1 MIADAPADVVAVAVL
16 AEVLD
21 EAPVQGAIQDEVAV
35 RAETLDGVA
44 VQGATLDEAPVQGAI
59 PVAVV
64 ARAETLGEVEV
75 VALVLM
81 LASVA
86 VPVEFQVAAAE
97 QDVFPAWVGLA
108 ASPVEVAPGE
118 SPAVPDLAFH
128 WRDVRY
134 SVPVGWCLQDARQ
147 SPVFRRSRDVYSS
160 PAWHHLPVVWRQP
173 DENPADAPRES
184 CDRH

>member
-1 MIADAPADVVAVAVL
+1 MISDAPADVVAVAVL

-44 VQGATLDEAPVQGAI
+44 VQGATL
-59 PVAVV
+59 
-64 ARAETLGEVEV
+64 GEVEV

-81 LASVA
+81 LASVV

>member
-35 RAETLDGVA
+35 RA
-44 VQGATLDEAPVQGAI
+44 ATLDEAAVQGGIQVEVVVQGA
-59 PVAVV
+59 
-64 ARAETLGEVEV
+64 TLGEVEV

-81 LASVA
+81 LASVV